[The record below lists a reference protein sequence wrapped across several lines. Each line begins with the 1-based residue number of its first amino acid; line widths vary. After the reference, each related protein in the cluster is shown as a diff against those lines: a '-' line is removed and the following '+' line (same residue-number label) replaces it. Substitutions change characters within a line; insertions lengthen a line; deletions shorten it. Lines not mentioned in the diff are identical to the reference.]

1 MIIKRE
7 DEIIGTLIQKD
18 PKAEKIYRKACY
30 YKVDEEFG
38 REVYNYNLEIRACDI
53 DLGSGLN
60 DPRIIWDG
68 FMKLHLENPYDNGL

>member
-53 DLGSGLN
+53 DMVLLTV
-60 DPRIIWDG
+60 G
-68 FMKLHLENPYDNGL
+68 FVRNQSEVFVR